1 MLYQEYKTDC
11 DVKCVHECESIRFE
25 KSVVKLGDG
34 NDEMR
39 ISFAFEELNY
49 LELSQIPKMNWASL
63 VSSLGGTFSVFLSL
77 KLLSL
82 VEFLEFFIEIFC
94 ILTLDCFTN

>member
-1 MLYQEYKTDC
+1 MYQEYERDC
-11 DVKCVHECESIRFE
+11 GAKCVKECDSIRFE

-39 ISFAFEELNY
+39 IRFAYEELNY

-82 VEFLEFFIEIFC
+82 VEFLEFFIEIFS
-94 ILTLDCFTN
+94 ILTYDCFTS